1 VTVDRADSGIDA
13 GPSETDVSRGSS
25 TPDGPEYSRRAIH
38 AAGAGIPALAIVG
51 APWTAV
57 QTAAVALAIATLAL
71 EVLRLAGVVE
81 WAIYDRLTRPYERE
95 NVAGYALYGVGFG
108 LVALAFPARIALPA
122 MFTLALGDPVS
133 GFLGRNELRD
143 AKRPLAL
150 AGIFVTA
157 LALCYP
163 YVGLVPAVVGALAA
177 TLADGVKPQIRGYV
191 VDDNLTIP
199 IGTAVAMWV
208 WLRFAPV

>member
-1 VTVDRADSGIDA
+1 VTTAPADSSADSTDTGRA
-13 GPSETDVSRGSS
+13 GGS
-25 TPDGPEYSRRAIH
+25 PEYSRRAIH
-38 AAGAGIPALAIVG
+38 AAGGAIPAIAVAG
-51 APWTAV
+51 GPWWLVEA
-57 QTAAVALAIATLAL
+57 AAVGLAVVTLVL
-71 EVLRLAGVVE
+71 EALRLGGVVD

-108 LVALAFPARIALPA
+108 TVVLAFPPRIALPA

-150 AGIFVTA
+150 AGIFLVA

-163 YVGLVPAVVGALAA
+163 YVGLPAAIVGALAA
-177 TLADGVKPQIRGYV
+177 TLADGVKPRLRGYV

-199 IGTAVAMWV
+199 IGTALALWL
-208 WLRFAPV
+208 WLRFAPL

>member
-1 VTVDRADSGIDA
+1 VTVDRA
-13 GPSETDVSRGSS
+13 GSAEES
-25 TPDGPEYSRRAIH
+25 NAPEYSRRAIH
-38 AAGAGIPALAIVG
+38 AAGAIVPAFAVVG
-51 APWTAV
+51 GPWWLV
-57 QTAAVALAIATLAL
+57 QTAAVALALGTLAL
-71 EVLRLAGVVE
+71 EVFRLGGVVD
-81 WAIYDRLTRPYERE
+81 WAIYDRLTRPYERD

-108 LVALAFPARIALPA
+108 TVALAFPPRIALPA

-133 GFLGRNELRD
+133 GFLGRNELRN

-150 AGIFVTA
+150 LGMFVTS

-163 YVGLVPAVVGALAA
+163 YVGPVPAVVGALAA

-199 IGTAVAMWV
+199 IATGLALLAVV
-208 WLRFAPV
+208 RLSGP